1 MMMLLLLLSGEA
13 KFEAIVEIIQNNFY
27 MYNYLS
33 YELFV
38 FQRKH
43 ISFLQFLSWVS
54 IFKQHKVLTYCG
66 R

>member
-43 ISFLQFLSWVS
+43 ISFLQFLS
-54 IFKQHKVLTYCG
+54 FYF
-66 R
+66 